1 MTPNP
6 TPPDPRRGLDIDALI
21 RRAVAPRGLDVE
33 PPAGLRARI
42 LRDAGRRSA
51 SRRAAGGALLRLLFP
66 YAAGVLTVL
75 AVQAAVPSASTPG
88 VRAEVPFLGA
98 IADRAPL
105 PPPVAS
111 PAPDDAPPASVETA
125 SAPVPRI
132 S

>member
-1 MTPNP
+1 MKN
-6 TPPDPRRGLDIDALI
+6 PPDPRHVTDRDLERLVREG
-21 RRAVAPRGLDVE
+21 VSPRGDVD
-33 PPAGLRARI
+33 PPAGLRARV
-42 LRDAGRRSA
+42 LRDAVRRSA

-75 AVQAAVPSASTPG
+75 AVQTAVPSSPARD
-88 VRAEVPFLGA
+88 VRPAIPFLGA

-105 PPPVAS
+105 PPPAVSADPS
-111 PAPDDAPPASVETA
+111 SEDAPPAVETA